1 MSFAERHNKKVFNVP
16 FDTKD
21 FDFIKCRE
29 LKDGV
34 TYRVYGYFS
43 SVGMYGKQYSLI
55 LEGCYLNLPK
65 YMTDAMDALTSEDDS
80 DIIAGKVGVKK
91 RSYKSKNGKNCASVE
106 WVDLEGGNN

>member
-29 LKDGV
+29 LEDGKV
-34 TYRVYGYFS
+34 YRVYGYFS

-55 LEGCYLNLPK
+55 LDNAYLNLPK
-65 YMTDAMDALTSEDDS
+65 FMTDSMDALTADDDA
-80 DIIAGKVGVKK
+80 DIERGVVGVRK
-91 RSYKSKNGKNCASVE
+91 RSYKSKNGKNCATVE
-106 WVDLEGGNN
+106 WVDV